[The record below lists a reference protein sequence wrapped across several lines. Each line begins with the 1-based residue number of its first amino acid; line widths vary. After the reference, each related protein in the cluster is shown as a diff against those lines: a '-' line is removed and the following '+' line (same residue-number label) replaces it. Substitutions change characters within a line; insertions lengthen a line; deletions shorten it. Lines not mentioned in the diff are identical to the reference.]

1 VIGWQTGG
9 SSMTDTSVTPGTPR
23 AAVNTGAGLWV
34 SSLIVATRTV
44 RKFARTPQLIV
55 YTTIQSALF
64 LLMFRFAFGGA
75 IGTGGAESYVNF
87 LVPGFIASSILWTG
101 MGAATGVA
109 EDVEHGFVDR
119 LRSLPIP
126 RAAVL
131 IGRSLADAALLVW
144 ALAVAAILGFAVG
157 FRVTGTVSGALAAF
171 GLCVLFGFAFEWVF
185 IVIGLVGGTARAA
198 QSMGLMITPLV
209 FLSSAYV
216 PVKTMPSGIRQFSE
230 TQPLTPMVNA
240 VRSLATGARGQA
252 LLEHSTSYYTGLSLA
267 WTAAIFVAFGLLA
280 VLRFARR

>member
-1 VIGWQTGG
+1 MTSMSVIA
-9 SSMTDTSVTPGTPR
+9 SSPGLPR
-23 AAVNTGAGLWV
+23 AAVNPGAGLRV
-34 SSLIVATRTV
+34 SSLVVAGRMV

-55 YTTIQSALF
+55 FTTIQSALF

-75 IGTGGAESYVNF
+75 ISTGGSLSYVNF
-87 LVPGFIASSILWTG
+87 MVPGFITTTVLWAG

-131 IGRSLADAALLVW
+131 IGRSLADLALMVW
-144 ALAVAAILGFAVG
+144 ALAIAAIFGFIVG
-157 FRVTGTVSGALAAF
+157 FRLTGSVSGALAAF
-171 GLCVLFGFAFEWVF
+171 GLCLVFGFAFEWIF
-185 IVIGLVGGTARAA
+185 IVMGLVGGTAQAA

-216 PVKTMPSGIRQFSE
+216 PVASMPGGIRQFGE
-230 TQPLTPMVNA
+230 IQPLTPMVNA
-240 VRSLATGARGQA
+240 VRGLATGPGGKA
-252 LLEHSTSYYTGLSLA
+252 LLEHSTSYYVGLSLVWA
-267 WTAAIFVAFGLLA
+267 AAIFVVFGLLA

>member
-1 VIGWQTGG
+1 
-9 SSMTDTSVTPGTPR
+9 MTDTYLLAPSPGVPR
-23 AAVNTGAGLWV
+23 AAVNTGAGLRV
-34 SSLIVATRTV
+34 SSLLVAGRMV

-55 YTTIQSALF
+55 FTTIQSALF
-64 LLMFRFAFGGA
+64 LFVFRFAFGGA
-75 IGTGGAESYVNF
+75 IGTGGSLSYVNF
-87 LVPGFIASSILWTG
+87 LVPGFIATTILWAG

-109 EDVEHGFVDR
+109 EDVEHGFIDR

-131 IGRSLADAALLVW
+131 IGRSLADLALMVW
-144 ALAVAAILGFAVG
+144 SLAIAAIFGFAVG
-157 FRVTGTVSGALAAF
+157 FRLTGSISGALAAF

-198 QSMGLMITPLV
+198 QSMGMMITPLV

-216 PVKTMPSGIRQFSE
+216 PVKSMPTGVRQFSE
-230 TQPLTPMVNA
+230 IQPLTPMINA
-240 VRSLATGARGQA
+240 VRGLATGARGEA
-252 LLEHSTSYYTGLSLA
+252 LLEHSTGYYIGLSLA
-267 WTAAIFVAFGLLA
+267 WAAAIFVVFGLLA

>member
-1 VIGWQTGG
+1 
-9 SSMTDTSVTPGTPR
+9 MTDTFAPR
-23 AAVNTGAGLWV
+23 AAVNTGARLGI
-34 SSLIVATRTV
+34 SSLVVAGRMV

-55 YTTIQSALF
+55 FTTVQSALF

-75 IGTGGAESYVNF
+75 IGTGGSLSYVNF
-87 LVPGFIASSILWTG
+87 MVPGFIATTVLWTG

-131 IGRSLADAALLVW
+131 IGRSLADLALMVW
-144 ALAVAAILGFAVG
+144 ALAIAAIFGFAVG
-157 FRVTGTVSGALAAF
+157 FRLGGSAAGALAAF
-171 GLCVLFGFAFEWVF
+171 GLCVVFGFAFEWVF
-185 IVIGLVGGTARAA
+185 ITAGLVAGNAQAA

-216 PVKTMPSGIRQFSE
+216 PVKSMPGGIRQFSE
-230 TQPLTPMVNA
+230 FQPLTPMADA
-240 VRSLATGARGQA
+240 VRALATGAGGRA
-252 LLEHSTSYYTGLSLA
+252 LLEHGTSYYVGVSLVWA
-267 WTAAIFVAFGLLA
+267 AAIFVVFGLLA
-280 VLRFARR
+280 VLRFARH

>member
-1 VIGWQTGG
+1 V
-9 SSMTDTSVTPGTPR
+9 TDIPFTPPSPAVPR
-23 AAVNTGAGLWV
+23 ATVNTGARLWV
-34 SSLIVATRTV
+34 SSLLVAGRMV

-55 YTTIQSALF
+55 FTTIQSALF

-75 IGTGGAESYVNF
+75 IGTGGSLSYVNF
-87 LVPGFIASSILWTG
+87 LVPGFVTTTVLWSG

-131 IGRSLADAALLVW
+131 IGRSLADTALIVWGLAIAAVF
-144 ALAVAAILGFAVG
+144 GFAVG
-157 FRVTGTVSGALAAF
+157 FRLHGSVSGALAAF
-171 GLCVLFGFAFEWVF
+171 GLCVVFGFAFEWIF
-185 IVIGLVGGTARAA
+185 IVVGLVGGTAQAA
-198 QSMGLMITPLV
+198 QQMGLLITPLV

-216 PVKTMPSGIRQFSE
+216 PVKSMPAGVRQFSE
-230 TQPLTPMVNA
+230 FQPVSPMVDA
-240 VRSLATGARGQA
+240 VRSLTTGPSGKA
-252 LLEHSTSYYTGLSLA
+252 LLAHSTSYYVGLSLVWA
-267 WTAAIFVAFGLLA
+267 AAIFMVFGLLA

>member
-1 VIGWQTGG
+1 
-9 SSMTDTSVTPGTPR
+9 M
-23 AAVNTGAGLWV
+23 LWT
-34 SSLIVATRTV
+34 SSLLIAGRTV
-44 RKFARTPQLIV
+44 RKFARTPQLV
-55 YTTIQSALF
+55 VFTTVQSALF

-75 IGTGGAESYVNF
+75 IGTGGALSYVNF
-87 LVPGFIASSILWTG
+87 LVPGFIASSILWSG
-101 MGAATGVA
+101 MGAATGMA

-144 ALAVAAILGFAVG
+144 ALAVAVIFGFAVG
-157 FRVTGTVSGALAAF
+157 FRLTGSVSGALAAF

-185 IVIGLVGGTARAA
+185 IVLGLVGGTARAA
-198 QSMGLMITPLV
+198 QSMGLLVTPLV

-216 PVKTMPSGIRQFSE
+216 PVKSMPGGVRQFGE
-230 TQPLTPMVNA
+230 IQPLTPMVDA
-240 VRSLATGARGQA
+240 VRGLATGARGQA
-252 LLEHSTSYYTGLSLA
+252 LLSHSTGYYVGLSLA
-267 WTAAIFVAFGLLA
+267 WAGAIFVVFGLLA